1 LRQTLQAHRNDYSQ
15 SLERSFIMQV
25 AISNELLVVLALA
38 LVLVLL
44 LVFLIPAAGRKRHI
58 DPTNDG
64 EPLVEEYPDKQVQV
78 TVPWQ
83 GYTVKV
89 LRIPSPP
96 LSEMPPIK
104 VAEKYDW
111 PHHVWLNVVVAR
123 EDNPDALVTQFAP
136 RLKLRIGY
144 SAEDQDRARAAG
156 LEHPIFGFW
165 DGCQWVLFTK
175 EKHDLSYELPADNS
189 NSHEPNASATEQ
201 VVGYAV
207 VQLAAWSDPSIGGG
221 P

>member
-1 LRQTLQAHRNDYSQ
+1 
-15 SLERSFIMQV
+15 MQV
-25 AISNELLVVLALA
+25 AISNELLVVLVVA
-38 LVLVLL
+38 LVLSLL
-44 LVFLIPAAGRKRHI
+44 LVFLIPAAGRKRQVAPPHE
-58 DPTNDG
+58 G
-64 EPLVEEYPDKQVQV
+64 EPLVEEFSDKQVQV
-78 TVPWQ
+78 TAPWQ
-83 GYTVKV
+83 GYAVKV
-89 LRIPSPP
+89 LRIPYPP

-123 EDNPDALVTQFAP
+123 EDKPDALVTQFAP
-136 RLKLRIGY
+136 KLKLRIGY

-175 EKHDLSYELPADNS
+175 EKHDLSYEPPTDKPISHESNS
-189 NSHEPNASATEQ
+189 NPTEQ
-201 VVGYAV
+201 VVGFAV
-207 VQLAAWSDPSIGGG
+207 VQLAAWSDPAIAGG